1 MNPFLCCLMTL
12 LFVTH
17 AYGSAQQVREEE
29 ESPLIQEKPTQ
40 LRCDEYDFTP
50 IDGREKISFLKTLS
64 AVCLK
69 VTKESKAPRNLC
81 SMEKDTLKAVMI
93 NHPCALEIA
102 GCAYV
107 FVNVESLFLTGIK
120 RAQKLPEI
128 LKLFPHLEELVFAA
142 PILSN
147 LHQQPGDLEKYIT
160 KHVQAIEHYIT
171 SCRDPGRPLKTI
183 AFPRSMASQACF
195 LDAMKKEPLSH
206 FSLKSHNRPCPTA
219 SRTYEFLYIF
229 ERHTFKTY
237 ANDTCEGCMLF

>member
-107 FVNVESLFLTGIK
+107 FVNVESLNLSY
-120 RAQKLPEI
+120 KL
-128 LKLFPHLEELVFAA
+128 A
-142 PILSN
+142 N
-147 LHQQPGDLEKYIT
+147 L
-160 KHVQAIEHYIT
+160 
-171 SCRDPGRPLKTI
+171 
-183 AFPRSMASQACF
+183 
-195 LDAMKKEPLSH
+195 
-206 FSLKSHNRPCPTA
+206 LKSSSSNISMIECSTA
-219 SRTYEFLYIF
+219 FLLSPSLIKPIVWIRSVINSLSEAASF
-229 ERHTFKTY
+229 
-237 ANDTCEGCMLF
+237 ALV